1 MNGLIMAGLKIEPMG
16 DCAARVE
23 MGDSISE
30 HINDRVHQLCALL
43 ESRPISGILDI
54 VPAYTTI
61 TVHYDMLACD
71 YRAVENWIH
80 SVVGLSSSETNLHNP
95 KIIDIPTVYGGD
107 HGPDLESVA
116 GYAGLALDEVI
127 SIHASRIYRVY
138 MMGFMPGFPYLGGLD
153 DRIAAPRLETP
164 RKKVPAGSV
173 GIAGNQTGIYPLES
187 PGGWRLIGWT
197 PVRLFDP
204 RNEQP
209 FLLSPGDRLRFVPVT
224 ESELSR
230 GD

>member
-1 MNGLIMAGLKIEPMG
+1 MNGLINTDLKIEPLG
-16 DCAARVE
+16 DCSVRVGLGE
-23 MGDSISE
+23 SITD

-43 ESRPISGILDI
+43 DSRPVNGIKDI
-54 VPAYTTI
+54 VPAYTTLTI
-61 TVHYDMLACD
+61 HYDMLACD
-71 YRAVENWIH
+71 YRTVESWIH
-80 SVVGLSSSETNLHNP
+80 SVLRSTGLATVRPNP
-95 KIIDIPTVYGGD
+95 RIIDIPTVYGGD
-107 HGPDLESVA
+107 YGPDLDFVA
-116 GYAGLALDEVI
+116 GYADLTVEEVI
-127 SIHASRIYRVY
+127 SLHASSDYRVY
-138 MMGFMPGFPYLGGLD
+138 MMGFMPGFPYLGGVD

-204 RNEQP
+204 ENEQP
-209 FLLSPGDRLRFVPVT
+209 FLISPGDWLHFVPVT